1 MASKDERKLARMFK
15 AEILEDEVE
24 MRKIYQ
30 ARYVRKHGRKEL
42 TPEQKIKHNAG
53 VRKWKAE
60 NKEHIAK
67 YNKEYLAKKKGKRT
81 PEEIAARLLYSKEYR
96 KKNKARIAAGVK
108 KRYDALTPEQKE
120 LYLAERK
127 VRQDRYRLSA
137 AERGVIYRAENSEK
151 IKAYKKQWRLDN
163 QDKVKGYSK
172 KHNDKVKAEKQ
183 KGVIT

>member
-15 AEILEDEVE
+15 AELLEDEVE

-30 ARYVRKHGRKEL
+30 ARYVKKHGRKAL
-42 TPEQKIKHNAG
+42 TPEQLIKHKAG

-67 YNKEYLAKKKGKRT
+67 YNKEYLAKKRLTRT
-81 PEEIAARLLYSKEYR
+81 PEEKAVRLLYSKQYR
-96 KKNKARIAAGVK
+96 KKNKVRIAALAK
-108 KRYDALTPEQKE
+108 ARIDALTPEQKKAHYA
-120 LYLAERK
+120 LHKA
-127 VRQDRYRLSA
+127 RQEKYRLSA
-137 AERGVIYRAENSEK
+137 KERGVVYRTENSEK

-163 QDKVKGYSK
+163 PDKVKGYSK